1 MLESNPK
8 YKVKANDFV
17 FTFTAAEIKAIDVI
31 QKSPTQFHLIKNH
44 QSVNAHLVET
54 DVSGK
59 RLSIEVNGETFAIK
73 INDELDQ
80 MLETMGF
87 GIAAAKQIKEIKAP
101 MPGLVLEIAVCD
113 GQEVKEGDKMLILE
127 AMKMENSIL
136 IPINAT
142 IKKVIVTKGQ
152 AVEKGQVLIE
162 LE

>member
-1 MLESNPK
+1 MPDSNPI

-17 FTFTAAEIKAIDVI
+17 FTFTAAEINVIDLI
-31 QKSPTQFHLIKNH
+31 QKSPTQFHLIKNN

-59 RLSIEVNGETFAIK
+59 KVSIEVDGEIFAIE

-87 GIAAAKQIKEIKAP
+87 GTASTKQIKQIKAP
-101 MPGLVLEIAVCD
+101 MPGLVLEIAVRD
-113 GQEVKEGDKMLILE
+113 GQEVNEGDKMLILE

-136 IPINAT
+136 VHTNAT
-142 IKKVIVTKGQ
+142 IKKVIVKKGQ

>member
-1 MLESNPK
+1 MPANNST
-8 YKVKANDFV
+8 YKVRANDFV
-17 FTFTAAEIKAIDVI
+17 FTFTADEINAIDLI
-31 QKSPTQFHLIKNH
+31 QKSPTQFHLIKNY
-44 QSVNAHLVET
+44 QSVNAKLVGT

-59 RLSIEVNGETFAIK
+59 MVNIEVDGETFAIE

-87 GIAAAKQIKEIKAP
+87 GIASAKQIKEIKAP
-101 MPGLVLEIAVCD
+101 MPGLVLEIAVSD
-113 GQEVKEGDKMLILE
+113 GQEVNEGDKMLILE

-136 IPINAT
+136 IHTNAT